1 MYMYIL
7 QLLILMLIIK
17 ILNVVSYINRKW
29 IIYCNCALK
38 LPKDKCI
45 CSTKFIDLEA
55 KED

>member
-7 QLLILMLIIK
+7 QLLILIVK
-17 ILNVVSYINRKW
+17 FVNVVS
-29 IIYCNCALK
+29 IILPKKIAMCNCGLK

-45 CSTKFIDLEA
+45 CSIAFVDLEA

>member
-38 LPKDKCI
+38 LPKNKCI
-45 CSTKFIDLEA
+45 CNMKFVDLEA
-55 KED
+55 K

>member
-7 QLLILMLIIK
+7 QLLMILIK
-17 ILNVVSYINRKW
+17 ILNVVSYINSKNN
-29 IIYCNCALK
+29 ILCNCALK

-45 CSTKFIDLEA
+45 CSTKFVDLEA